1 MRAEEAGMNYLDFI
15 MTINPFVL
23 GILALVIACGVY
35 DHWMQPK

>member
-1 MRAEEAGMNYLDFI
+1 MRVEETGMRYIDFL

-23 GILALVIACGVY
+23 GILVLVIACGVY